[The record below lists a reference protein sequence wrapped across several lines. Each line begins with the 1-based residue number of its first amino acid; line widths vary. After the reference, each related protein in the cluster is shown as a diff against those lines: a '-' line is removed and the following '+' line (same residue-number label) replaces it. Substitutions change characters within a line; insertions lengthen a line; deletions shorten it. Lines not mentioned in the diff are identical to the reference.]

1 MEGNG
6 KKGILQRLAEFW
18 KNAGPETGGGGRLA
32 RRKAGRTKK
41 PGERQGRP
49 EEGGFPFREKE
60 EESGF
65 LLKQAFAEGQ
75 EKARQTGQAF
85 FAAGF
90 PGREKRL
97 FVPGK
102 TPGQAE
108 RQERIPTGG
117 NGVPRG
123 RKTQG
128 TRPWA
133 ARQDS
138 TDSLPEMAQAFF
150 WDSPENSGQ
159 ERKPL
164 PPAGS
169 AAKKKGR
176 AGENTAAAVRMDTA
190 QKQPEEGRIPWEKE
204 ERTAERRQDTL
215 PDIDGLMREMTKR
228 LWEEREGCGRRL
240 GG

>member
-6 KKGILQRLAEFW
+6 KKGMLQRLAAFW
-18 KNAGPETGGGGRLA
+18 KNAGPEAGGGRLA
-32 RRKAGRTKK
+32 WRKAGRTKK
-41 PGERQGRP
+41 PGGRP
-49 EEGGFPFREKE
+49 GRTEEGGFPFREKE

-65 LLKQAFAEGQ
+65 LLKRAFAEGQ
-75 EKARQTGQAF
+75 EKARQAGQAF

-97 FVPGK
+97 FAPGK
-102 TPGQAE
+102 APGQAG
-108 RQERIPTGG
+108 RQERIPTGR
-117 NGVPRG
+117 NGVPKG
-123 RKTQG
+123 RKAQE

-133 ARQDS
+133 VRQGIAE
-138 TDSLPEMAQAFF
+138 SLPEMAQAFF

-169 AAKKKGR
+169 TAKKRGR
-176 AGENTAAAVRMDTA
+176 AGEDTAAAVRMDTA
-190 QKQPEEGRIPWEKE
+190 QKQPEEGRIPREKE
-204 ERTAERRQDTL
+204 KRTAERRQDTL